1 MALTVN
7 ADFDILDYVPG
18 ATLAVSMLIGFGAAL
33 HLGTELWVLWIV
45 GFIIGLILYFPLF
58 LVVATS
64 LLAGAWAVAI
74 GGAIVY
80 LIEDYR
86 WRRDQRRPRP

>member
-1 MALTVN
+1 
-7 ADFDILDYVPG
+7 
-18 ATLAVSMLIGFGAAL
+18 MLIGFGVAL

-45 GFIIGLILYFPLF
+45 GFIIGLILYLPLL

-80 LIEDYR
+80 LVEDYR